1 MGGWFIVGL
10 ATARPISPNHPN
22 QSRGADG
29 GNKAHSLGM
38 SGWRLGT
45 VRDTPKPTG
54 PKPHIA
60 EFRTPRDGRR
70 RVVRAIG
77 NELRVMYT
85 EILKEPLPRR
95 ITDLL
100 RRLERKR

>member
-1 MGGWFIVGL
+1 
-10 ATARPISPNHPN
+10 
-22 QSRGADG
+22 
-29 GNKAHSLGM
+29 
-38 SGWRLGT
+38 
-45 VRDTPKPTG
+45 VRDTPKPPG

-77 NELRVMYT
+77 NELRVIYT
-85 EILKEPLPRR
+85 EILKESLPRR

-100 RRLERKR
+100 RRLEGKR